1 MNTQQSSTSPGIWGM
16 RHEAFLRQ
24 YQHSTYVTLLASGNL
39 DDYLAGI
46 DQCAAEMGEKLTE
59 RLMAERGI
67 TEALKQDEPV
77 RWIQEM
83 NSVKAAVREIVCAEI
98 IDVG

>member
-1 MNTQQSSTSPGIWGM
+1 MNTQQSSASPEIWGM

-24 YQHSTYVTLLASGNL
+24 YQHSTYVTLLASGDL

-46 DQCAAEMGEKLTE
+46 DQCAAEMAEKLTE
-59 RLMAERGI
+59 RLIAERGI

>member
-1 MNTQQSSTSPGIWGM
+1 MHFVVYVLRVMVSSPF
-16 RHEAFLRQ
+16 HC
-24 YQHSTYVTLLASGNL
+24 LAVFYHVHDNFSSCGLKLWDHYN
-39 DDYLAGI
+39 
-46 DQCAAEMGEKLTE
+46 QCATEMAEKLTE

-77 RWIQEM
+77 RWVREM

>member
-1 MNTQQSSTSPGIWGM
+1 MNTQQSSASPGIWGM

-24 YQHSTYVTLLASGNL
+24 YRHSTYVTLLTSGEL

-46 DQCAAEMGEKLTE
+46 DVCATEMAEKLT
-59 RLMAERGI
+59 ERGI
-67 TEALKQDEPV
+67 TEALKRDDPV
-77 RWIQEM
+77 RWVQEM

>member
-1 MNTQQSSTSPGIWGM
+1 MNTQQSSTSLGIWGM
-16 RHEAFLRQ
+16 RHEEFLRQ
-24 YQHSTYVTLLASGNL
+24 YRHSAYVTLLTSGEL

-46 DQCAAEMGEKLTE
+46 DQCATEMAEKLTE

-67 TEALKQDEPV
+67 TEALKRDDPV
-77 RWIQEM
+77 RWVQEM

>member
-24 YQHSTYVTLLASGNL
+24 YRHSTYATLLTFGEL
-39 DDYLAGI
+39 DEYLAGI
-46 DQCAAEMGEKLTE
+46 DQCTAEMTEKLTN
-59 RLMAERGI
+59 RLIAEREI
-67 TEALKQDEPV
+67 TEALKRDDPV
-77 RWIQEM
+77 RWVQEM
-83 NSVKAAVREIVCAEI
+83 NSAKAMVREIVCAEI

>member
-1 MNTQQSSTSPGIWGM
+1 M

-24 YQHSTYVTLLASGNL
+24 YRHSTYVTLLASGEL

-46 DQCAAEMGEKLTE
+46 DQCAAEMTEKLTN
-59 RLMAERGI
+59 RLIAEREI
-67 TEALKQDEPV
+67 TEALKRDDPV
-77 RWIQEM
+77 RWVQEM
-83 NSVKAAVREIVCAEI
+83 NSAKAMVREIVCAEI

>member
-24 YQHSTYVTLLASGNL
+24 YRHSTYVTLLASGDL
-39 DDYLAGI
+39 DDSLAGI
-46 DQCAAEMGEKLTE
+46 DQCATEMAEKLTE

-67 TEALKQDEPV
+67 TEALKQDDPV
-77 RWIQEM
+77 RWVQEM
-83 NSVKAAVREIVCAEI
+83 NSVKAAVREIVYAEI
-98 IDVG
+98 INVG

>member
-1 MNTQQSSTSPGIWGM
+1 MNTQQTSASPGIRGM

-24 YQHSTYVTLLASGNL
+24 YRHSTYATLLTSGGL

-46 DQCAAEMGEKLTE
+46 DQCAAEMAEKLT
-59 RLMAERGI
+59 ERGI
-67 TEALKQDEPV
+67 TEALKRDDPI
-77 RWIQEM
+77 RWGQEM
-83 NSVKAAVREIVCAEI
+83 NSVKATVREIVCAEI

>member
-1 MNTQQSSTSPGIWGM
+1 MNTQQSSASPGIWGM

-24 YQHSTYVTLLASGNL
+24 CRHSIYVTLLTSGAL

-46 DQCAAEMGEKLTE
+46 DVCATEMEEKLTE
-59 RLMAERGI
+59 RLIAERGI
-67 TEALKQDEPV
+67 TEALKRDNPV
-77 RWIQEM
+77 RWVRVM

>member
-1 MNTQQSSTSPGIWGM
+1 MNTQQTISSLGIWGM

-24 YQHSTYVTLLASGNL
+24 YRNSTYVTLLASGEL

-46 DQCAAEMGEKLTE
+46 DQCAAEMAEKLTE
-59 RLMAERGI
+59 RLIAERGI
-67 TEALKQDEPV
+67 TEALKRDDPI
-77 RWIQEM
+77 RWVQEM
-83 NSVKAAVREIVCAEI
+83 NSVKAMVREIICAEI

>member
-1 MNTQQSSTSPGIWGM
+1 MNTQQSSASPGIWGM

-24 YQHSTYVTLLASGNL
+24 CRHSIYVTLLTSGAL

-46 DQCAAEMGEKLTE
+46 DVCATEMEEKLTE
-59 RLMAERGI
+59 RLIAERGI
-67 TEALKQDEPV
+67 TEALKRDNPV
-77 RWIQEM
+77 RWVREM

>member
-46 DQCAAEMGEKLTE
+46 DQCAAEMAEKLTE

>member
-1 MNTQQSSTSPGIWGM
+1 MNTRQTIPSPGIRWM

-24 YQHSTYVTLLASGNL
+24 YRHSTYVTLLASGDL

-46 DQCAAEMGEKLTE
+46 DQCAAELAEKLTE
-59 RLMAERGI
+59 RLIAERGI
-67 TEALKQDEPV
+67 TEALKRDDPV
-77 RWIQEM
+77 RWVREM
-83 NSVKAAVREIVCAEI
+83 NSVKAAVRESVCAEI